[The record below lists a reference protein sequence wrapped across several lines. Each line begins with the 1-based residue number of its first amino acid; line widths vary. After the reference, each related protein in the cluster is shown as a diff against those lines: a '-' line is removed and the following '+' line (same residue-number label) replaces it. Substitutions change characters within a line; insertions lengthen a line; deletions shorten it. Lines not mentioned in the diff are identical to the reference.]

1 MQSYKELTPI
11 DINLLKY
18 LAFYQERD
26 ITIDEVL
33 QEFKTF
39 KTIPYRV
46 QLLNTAL
53 FVDYKSKF
61 ILDESTGITS
71 ISVSKFLFITDSGL
85 KAIEDYDFDYT
96 ERRKIRIEDRFFRTV
111 PILISMVALFFSLY
125 PNARIWLL
133 GQ

>member
-18 LAFYQERD
+18 LAFYRD
-26 ITIDEVL
+26 RDVTVDEIL

-39 KTIPYRV
+39 KTIPYRMR
-46 QLLNTAL
+46 LLNTAL
-53 FVDYKSKF
+53 FVDYKSEP
-61 ILDESTGITS
+61 ILDELTGITS
-71 ISVSKFLFITDSGL
+71 TSVSNFLFITDSGL

-96 ERRKIRIEDRFFRTV
+96 ERRKMRIEDRFFRTV
-111 PILISMVALFFSLY
+111 PIIISLIALFFSLY

>member
-18 LAFYQERD
+18 LAFYRD
-26 ITIDEVL
+26 RDVTVDEIL

-39 KTIPYRV
+39 KTIPYRM
-46 QLLNTAL
+46 QLLRAASFVGYKSEPTFDELTGISSFSVSNFL
-53 FVDYKSKF
+53 FV
-61 ILDESTGITS
+61 TN
-71 ISVSKFLFITDSGL
+71 SGL
-85 KAIEDYDFDYT
+85 KAIEDYDFDYV
-96 ERRKIRIEDRFFRTV
+96 ERRKMRIEDRIFRTV
-111 PILISMVALFFSLY
+111 PIIISLIALFFSLY

>member
-1 MQSYKELTPI
+1 MQSYKELAPI

-18 LAFYQERD
+18 LAFYRD
-26 ITIDEVL
+26 RDVTVDEIL

-39 KTIPYRV
+39 KTVPYRMR
-46 QLLNTAL
+46 LLNTAL
-53 FVDYKSKF
+53 FVDYKSEP
-61 ILDESTGITS
+61 ILDELTGITS
-71 ISVSKFLFITDSGL
+71 FSTSKFLYITDSGL

-96 ERRKIRIEDRFFRTV
+96 ERRKIHIEDRFFRTV
-111 PILISMVALFFSLY
+111 PIIISFIALLFSLF

>member
-1 MQSYKELTPI
+1 MQSYKELAPI

-18 LAFYQERD
+18 LAFYRD
-26 ITIDEVL
+26 RDVTVYEVL

-53 FVDYKSKF
+53 FVDYKSEPIF
-61 ILDESTGITS
+61 NELTGITS
-71 ISVSKFLFITDSGL
+71 FSASKFLFITDSGL

-96 ERRKIRIEDRFFRTV
+96 ERRKIRIEDRFFRTF
-111 PILISMVALFFSLY
+111 PILISLVALFFSAYALF
-125 PNARIWLL
+125 R
-133 GQ
+133 

>member
-1 MQSYKELTPI
+1 MQSYKELAPI

-26 ITIDEVL
+26 VTVDEVL
-33 QEFKTF
+33 QEFKAF
-39 KTIPYRV
+39 KTIPYRMR
-46 QLLNTAL
+46 LLNTAL
-53 FVDYKSKF
+53 FVDYKSKP
-61 ILDESTGITS
+61 ILDELTGITS
-71 ISVSKFLFITDSGL
+71 TSVSKFLFITDSGL

-111 PILISMVALFFSLY
+111 PILISLVALFFSLY

>member
-26 ITIDEVL
+26 VTVDEVL

-39 KTIPYRV
+39 KTIPYRMR
-46 QLLNTAL
+46 LLKTAL
-53 FVDYKSKF
+53 FVDYKSEP
-61 ILDESTGITS
+61 ILDELTGITS
-71 ISVSKFLFITDSGL
+71 TSFSKFLFITDSGL

-96 ERRKIRIEDRFFRTV
+96 ERRKIRIEDRIFRSV
-111 PILISMVALFFSLY
+111 PILISLVALFFSLY

>member
-26 ITIDEVL
+26 VTVDEVL

-39 KTIPYRV
+39 KTIPYRMR
-46 QLLNTAL
+46 LLKTAL
-53 FVDYKSKF
+53 FVDYKSEPIF
-61 ILDESTGITS
+61 DELTGITS
-71 ISVSKFLFITDSGL
+71 FSTSKFLYITDSGL

-96 ERRKIRIEDRFFRTV
+96 ERRKIRIEDRIFRSV
-111 PILISMVALFFSLY
+111 PILISLVALFFSLY

>member
-1 MQSYKELTPI
+1 MQSYKELAPI

-18 LAFYQERD
+18 LAFYRD
-26 ITIDEVL
+26 RDVTVDEIL

-39 KTIPYRV
+39 KTIPYRM
-46 QLLNTAL
+46 QLLRAAS
-53 FVDYKSKF
+53 FVNYKSEPTF
-61 ILDESTGITS
+61 DELTGITS
-71 ISVSKFLFITDSGL
+71 TSVSKFLFITDSGL

-111 PILISMVALFFSLY
+111 PILISLVALFFSLY

>member
-26 ITIDEVL
+26 VTVDEVL

-39 KTIPYRV
+39 KTIPYRMR
-46 QLLNTAL
+46 LLNTAL
-53 FVDYKSKF
+53 FVDYKSEP
-61 ILDESTGITS
+61 ILDELTGITS
-71 ISVSKFLFITDSGL
+71 TSVSNFLFITDSGL

-96 ERRKIRIEDRFFRTV
+96 EHRKIRIEDRFFRTV
-111 PILISMVALFFSLY
+111 PILISLVALFFSLY